1 MVSSF
6 VESDGAASGELTA
19 VKRTPS
25 PEHRSGIEG

>member
-6 VESDGAASGELTA
+6 VESGDAASGELTA

-25 PEHRSGIEG
+25 PEHPSGIGD